1 MNFENKI
8 ELLSDPKEEIKFWA
22 NLLENEKL
30 NKESIE
36 LVNQGLQNA
45 IKMFLKPYYIKI
57 DQSLLEEQNVSIKD
71 RKFKKGDI
79 VYVLYSD
86 DIPSGFYE
94 VVSVNPVYLRNEAVG
109 CYNEEHHNF
118 GNVKLVCPVENR
130 VDLEVK

>member
-1 MNFENKI
+1 MSFENKI

-22 NLLENEKL
+22 NLLENDKL

-45 IKMFLKPYYIKI
+45 IKVFLKPYYIKI
-57 DQSLLEEQNVSIKD
+57 DQSSLEEQNVSIRD

-94 VVSVNPVYLRNEAVG
+94 VVSVNPMYLRNEAVG
-109 CYNEEHHNF
+109 CYNEEHYNF

-130 VDLEVK
+130 VDLEIE